1 LHTPPFIIYLWL
13 EFDAWKGIAVG
24 DRVLEIV
31 VLLMSQIRESKGRIE
46 NLEDMSDRLKSQG
59 FTDNEISS
67 AYSWVLD
74 QLQTDSQFLYN
85 FSRSGNSFRVLTD
98 KERQHFSIE
107 ALGYLLQLRY
117 LALLN
122 DSQLEQILER
132 STLVGPPPVNLA
144 QLKVVIG
151 TVLFHETG
159 HPELIRQPAYF
170 FQDEEGLIN

>member
-1 LHTPPFIIYLWL
+1 M
-13 EFDAWKGIAVG
+13 G

-31 VLLMSQIRESKGRIE
+31 VFLMSQIRETKGRLE

-85 FSRSGNSFRVLTD
+85 FSHPGGSFRVLTE
-98 KERQHFSIE
+98 KERQHFTIE
-107 ALGYLLQLRY
+107 AMGYLLQLRH
-117 LALLN
+117 LGLLT
-122 DSQLEQILER
+122 DGQLEQIMER
-132 STLVGPPPVNLA
+132 GSLVGPPPVNLP
-144 QLKVVIG
+144 QLKVVVG
-151 TVLFHETG
+151 TVLFRETG

>member
-1 LHTPPFIIYLWL
+1 
-13 EFDAWKGIAVG
+13 VG

-85 FSRSGNSFRVLTD
+85 FSHPGASFRVLTA
-98 KERQHFSIE
+98 KERQHFTIE
-107 ALGYLLQLRY
+107 AMGYLLQLRY
-117 LALLN
+117 LGLLS
-122 DSQLEQILER
+122 DGQMEQILER
-132 STLVGPPPVNLA
+132 GALVGPPQVNLA
-144 QLKVVIG
+144 QIKVVVG
-151 TVLFHETG
+151 TVLFRESG